1 MSDDGIDDIC
11 EVLSPVS
18 ESRGLAVSYLLLQLL
33 EAPELQS
40 RATENAE
47 IMFLVSTLIY
57 DDSSRIHPPTNY
69 KKKEE
74 TRSQPKRKKRRRNLE
89 VTGHL
94 PVAQVELSTHLTHVP
109 KTVIVAFFD
118 FWTDFIATVTPKLF
132 CWIILPSWWGEV
144 PPALKLQGRALH
156 HLRHHLSNRRCH
168 LRGRI
173 QVASRCQVV
182 CGADPQWWSGQPPAT
197 RPSS

>member
-1 MSDDGIDDIC
+1 
-11 EVLSPVS
+11 
-18 ESRGLAVSYLLLQLL
+18 
-33 EAPELQS
+33 
-40 RATENAE
+40 
-47 IMFLVSTLIY
+47 MFKNT
-57 DDSSRIHPPTNY
+57 PTNQLQKELERRDTIRA
-69 KKKEE
+69 KK
-74 TRSQPKRKKRRRNLE
+74 KKRRRNLE

-109 KTVIVAFFD
+109 KTVIVAFFG
-118 FWTDFIATVTPKLF
+118 FWTDPIASTVTPKIF
-132 CWIILPSWWGEV
+132 CWIISPCWWGEV

-197 RPSS
+197 RPSSRCRELVLRNCLLA